1 MRERIQAWADPI
13 AGIAIALLVAAGILK
28 LLNQPNERVVVL
40 VVLGVIGLVFYIFAK
55 PSQVRQAITGRGV
68 RYGANTLLLSLAVIG
83 IVGGLNFLATRYHQR
98 ADLTAD
104 KSQSLSPL
112 TIQVLKDLKQPVKA
126 TAFYTTLGGQIPIP
140 QDVEDRLKE
149 YHNQTEYFTYRFI
162 DLQGNPQIA
171 NDYKVQFDG
180 TIVLE
185 RGARRENVLQT
196 DEQGLTN
203 AILKVSQDTQP
214 GIYFTT
220 GHGEHSPDD
229 PSDNGYASI
238 KAAMETE
245 NYKVEVLNL
254 KTVTSTLPS
263 DISALII
270 AGPRQKFDPEEVQRV
285 KEYLDK
291 NGRAL
296 IMLDPQVD
304 VGLDEV
310 LKAWGLNLRNDAV
323 VDPKFG
329 LFGRAQ
335 IPVVSTYKSHTITQD
350 LTGLNTFFPGA
361 RSLSADTT
369 PPSGRFASALF
380 ATSDASWG
388 ETNFD
393 SIKNQNP
400 QFDPNADAK
409 GPLDLA
415 YAVESGGDKPARL
428 VVIGNSSFITAGTL
442 RSVQGS
448 ANALLFG
455 NALHWLAGQENLIA
469 IPPKLPAQNSIFL
482 TGEQLIFVALS
493 SVVMLPGA
501 ILLIG
506 ALVWWRRR

>member
-13 AGIAIALLVAAGILK
+13 AGIAIALLVAAGTLK
-28 LLNQPNERVVVL
+28 LLNQPNERVVAL
-40 VVLGVIGLVFYIFAK
+40 VVLGVIGLVFYVFAK
-55 PSQVRQAITGRGV
+55 PAQVRQAIAGRGV
-68 RYGANTLLLSLAVIG
+68 RYGANALLLSLAVIG

-98 ADLTAD
+98 ADLTAN
-104 KSQSLSPL
+104 KSQSLSEL
-112 TIQVLKDLKQPVKA
+112 TINVLKDLKQPVKA
-126 TAFYTTLGGQIPIP
+126 TAFYSSLGGQIP

-149 YHNQTEYFTYRFI
+149 YANQTDLFTYRFI
-162 DLQGNPQIA
+162 DPQANPQIA
-171 NDYKVQFDG
+171 QDYKVQFDG

-185 RGARRENVLQT
+185 RGTRRENVLQT

-203 AILKVSQDTQP
+203 AILKVSQDTQAA
-214 GIYFTT
+214 IYFTT

-229 PSDNGYASI
+229 SSDNGYASI

-270 AGPRQKFDPEEVQRV
+270 AGPRQKFDPEEVRHV
-285 KEYLDK
+285 KDYLDK
-291 NGRAL
+291 NGRVL
-296 IMLDPQVD
+296 IMIDPQAD
-304 VGLDEV
+304 AGLDEV
-310 LKAWGLNLRNDAV
+310 LKAWGLNLRNDIV

-329 LFGRAQ
+329 LRGLAQ
-335 IPVVSTYKSHTITQD
+335 ILVVSTYKSHTITQD
-350 LTGLNTFFPGA
+350 LTGLNTLFPGA
-361 RSLSADTT
+361 RSLSADTP

-400 QFDPNADAK
+400 QFDSNADAK

-415 YAVESGGDKPARL
+415 YAVESSGDKPARL

-469 IPPKLPAQNSIFL
+469 IPPKPPAQNSIFL
-482 TGEQLIFVALS
+482 TSEQLTFVAFS